1 MSYLYDICH
10 VPFFFK
16 KTACQKYFMQIL
28 SQKQKAQI
36 VNLKN
41 PDLDLI
47 QRIHPECGFYGFM
60 MCFWIC
66 PPKRRIR
73 FWIRIWIFPKKKTHP
88 KFCRLTA
95 VRERE
100 KILETPRVSHFVIVV
115 ALCIPVP
122 NCYNACRTLICNEL
136 EMDGRRTSKPNNK
149 YHHHQEQ
156 RQ

>member
-10 VPFFFK
+10 VPFFFRK
-16 KTACQKYFMQIL
+16 NACQKYFFKIL
-28 SQKQKAQI
+28 SPKKAQI

-60 MCFWIC
+60 MCFWNC
-66 PPKRRIR
+66 PPKRKIL
-73 FWIRIWIFPKKKTHP
+73 FWIRIWIFPKKTHP

-95 VRERE
+95 ERERE
-100 KILETPRVSHFVIVV
+100 KILETPRVSHFVIIV

-122 NCYNACRTLICNEL
+122 ICNNACRTL
-136 EMDGRRTSKPNNK
+136 
-149 YHHHQEQ
+149 
-156 RQ
+156 